1 MMKMAGRFL
10 FIILIIFCIH
20 ISHANAQNNSSIEFT
35 PQVSLTRFSA
45 NPINKLMGPVYG
57 AELVYHKHATDNPAA
72 WMREL
77 NLKSIDVIFN
87 YKNMSGVKR
96 FYQPVEKEF
105 GDSYGLLA
113 GITIPLISFDHFYL
127 DVAPSFGGLY
137 AGETWYTNENPIIG
151 AHLNFAS
158 RIALKTGIALNNKM
172 DITGGIDILHYS
184 NAGTRVPNNGMN
196 VVSAGLGI
204 KYNFN
209 RSAGDTITNKTDI
222 FKKHQFDL
230 GANIGRRG
238 VYESKDGLY
247 KTGLYAGYNY
257 RLSHVWALSTGID
270 AVYYHTIYDPD
281 RNLETYQ
288 SNASSFKRWRV
299 GLAVGPDFW
308 MGNLAAMFKYG
319 YYIYYDSLKPVKTY
333 WTTGFKYKATN
344 WFSLQAKIY
353 VHKTE
358 ADYLGFGFLM
368 TR

>member
-1 MMKMAGRFL
+1 MKIAGRFL
-10 FIILIIFCIH
+10 LIPLIIFCIQVL
-20 ISHANAQNNSSIEFT
+20 SAKAQNNASIEFT

-45 NPINKLMGPVYG
+45 NPINKLSGQVYG
-57 AELVYHKHATDNPAA
+57 AELVYHRNTIINPAA

-87 YKNMSGVKR
+87 YKNMSRVKR
-96 FYQPVEKEF
+96 VYQPIEKEF

-113 GITIPLISFDHFYL
+113 GITIPLISSNHFYI

-137 AGETWYTNENPIIG
+137 ASKTWYTNGNPIIG

-158 RIALKTGIALNNKM
+158 RIALKTGIALNDKI
-172 DITGGIDILHYS
+172 DLTGGIDILHYS

-196 VVSAGLGI
+196 VVSAELGI
-204 KYNFN
+204 KYNFHRLN
-209 RSAGDTITNKTDI
+209 SNDTVTRKADFI
-222 FKKHQFDL
+222 KKHQFDL
-230 GANIGRRG
+230 GANVGRRG
-238 VYESKDGLY
+238 VYQSKEGLY

-257 RLSHVWALSTGID
+257 RLSHVWALSAGID
-270 AVYYHTIYDPD
+270 AVYYHTIYDPN

-299 GLAVGPDFW
+299 GVAVGPDFW

-319 YYIYYDSLKPVKTY
+319 YYVYYDSLNPVKTY
-333 WTTGFKYKATN
+333 WTTGFKYKTTKWLA
-344 WFSLQAKIY
+344 LQAKIY

-358 ADYLGFGFLM
+358 ADYLGFGFLI